1 MRFWGKNRSGTG
13 ALSKHGFHPC
23 PSIIRNSQ
31 RRTRECF
38 LLLESTF
45 LRVSRLATLFMHGL
59 NTVFIFAAL
68 VMFCTFALPFWALFS
83 QWPPPF
89 LEGVSCAL
97 GVNDYVRFF
106 TELGFFLYCYCC
118 LSFSPSAL
126 SRFRFHFPRDN
137 PFQLEFPLVDHL
149 SMSSRTKSQKVNK
162 NGGKESAER
171 VFKLFCSWTPICTV
185 AHKGNTQIYISSLQ
199 TIP

>member
-1 MRFWGKNRSGTG
+1 MVYSRPFASKAVFWAILKLEVWVRRWLFLLIEVESKAMRFWGKNRSGTG

-149 SMSSRTKSQKVNK
+149 SMSST
-162 NGGKESAER
+162 ELR
-171 VFKLFCSWTPICTV
+171 VKR
-185 AHKGNTQIYISSLQ
+185 
-199 TIP
+199 

>member
-1 MRFWGKNRSGTG
+1 MVYSRPFASKAVFWAILKLGVWVRRWLFLIIEVESRAMRFWGKNRSGTG
-13 ALSKHGFHPC
+13 AISKHGFHPC
-23 PSIIRNSQ
+23 PSIIRSSQ

-68 VMFCTFALPFWALFS
+68 VMLFCAFALPFWVYNHF
-83 QWPPPF
+83 WPPPF
-89 LEGVSCAL
+89 LGGVSNAL
-97 GVNDYVRFF
+97 GISDYARFF

-126 SRFRFHFPRDN
+126 SLFGFHLP
-137 PFQLEFPLVDHL
+137 
-149 SMSSRTKSQKVNK
+149 S
-162 NGGKESAER
+162 
-171 VFKLFCSWTPICTV
+171 
-185 AHKGNTQIYISSLQ
+185 
-199 TIP
+199 